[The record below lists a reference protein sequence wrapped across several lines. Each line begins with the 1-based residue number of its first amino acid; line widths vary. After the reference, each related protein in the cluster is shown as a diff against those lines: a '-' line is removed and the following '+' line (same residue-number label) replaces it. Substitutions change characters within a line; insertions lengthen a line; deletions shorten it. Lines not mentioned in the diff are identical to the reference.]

1 MEPGF
6 YGIEAVAGAAPLG
19 GVTGAKHV
27 MIHGVAKA
35 NTTNDESI
43 TVNEFVAARIALCM
57 GLPIAPGSL
66 VRTNSGDLIYVMLR
80 FGTKGETLP
89 PVDPATVV
97 ASNPLVCAGIAMFD
111 DLIANDDRHQG
122 NLAYSPLA
130 GVGIFDH
137 SHALLGPGPRSNGLT
152 RLQSIGDQ
160 PRFNGCLVPH
170 LADYSHLRYWADRIE
185 KINPDLLSHLST
197 TLTQQGLTTAPEAE
211 TIRTWLSSRNRNVQS
226 RLQAAQ
232 AYFPGVTDWGL
243 PI

>member
-43 TVNEFVAARIALCM
+43 TVNEFIAARIALCM
-57 GLPIAPGSL
+57 GLPIAPGTL
-66 VRTNSGDLIYVMLR
+66 VRTDTGALIYVMMR

-89 PVDPATVV
+89 PVDPAAVI
-97 ASNPLVCAGIAMFD
+97 ANNPHACAGIAMFD
-111 DLIANDDRHQG
+111 DLIANDDRHPG
-122 NLAYSPLA
+122 NLAFNPQV

-137 SHALLGPGPRSNGLT
+137 SHALLGPGPRSSGMT

-160 PRFNGCLVPH
+160 PRFNGCLLPH
-170 LADYSHLRYWADRIE
+170 LTEYSHLRYWADRIE
-185 KINPDLLSHLST
+185 KINPDLLGHIST
-197 TLTQQGLTTAPEAE
+197 TLTQHGLTTAAEAE
-211 TIRTWLSSRNRNVQS
+211 AIRSWLSARIGNVQS

-232 AYFPGVTDWGL
+232 AYFPGVTEWGL
-243 PI
+243 PL